1 MNQWIIISGACAPD
15 MVPFEGDPRF
25 ARIDCGPLRAWFRR
39 DGRFVNDQ
47 LFAADSR
54 GMALCDGVVLNLAE
68 LKEEYGVEDFMG
80 VLRRSWE
87 ETKGVFFKKFA
98 GPFCGAVYDRER
110 DVLTT
115 YANQT
120 GDSFVVSQTWPDVD
134 FLMKCP

>member
-80 VLRRSWE
+80 VLRQSWE

-98 GPFCGAVYDRER
+98 GPFCRLLLYGLQRPEHD
-110 DVLTT
+110 
-115 YANQT
+115 
-120 GDSFVVSQTWPDVD
+120 
-134 FLMKCP
+134 